1 MSLRL
6 VVLSLCLVAGSAT
19 AAAPANLVIG
29 VENQPYL
36 PAFTYEHGEYR
47 GFAREL
53 FDAFAKDRG
62 YRIEYRALPVP
73 RLYASFFDGQVDFKF
88 PDNPHWKSEQR
99 GAHKIVYSDPV
110 MASMDGVFVVPGGKV
125 RQADDVQVLGTVS
138 GFTPWAW
145 SDRIKAGKVAV
156 SENTGFDALIRQTL
170 AGRVDGAYANVAVVN
185 YQLEQVLHKPGA
197 LQFRADFPSSRN
209 DYHLASIRHPEVV
222 REFNQWL
229 KQNRATVAAL
239 KKKHGVE
246 KGVVSD

>member
-1 MSLRL
+1 MPCRFVVCSLLL
-6 VVLSLCLVAGSAT
+6 VGVAH
-19 AAAPANLVIG
+19 AASPTTLVIG

-36 PAFTYEHGEYR
+36 PAFTYENGEYR

-53 FDAFAKDRG
+53 FDAYAKDRG

-88 PDNPHWKSEQR
+88 PDNPNWKGEQR
-99 GAHKIVYSDPV
+99 GAYKITYSDPV
-110 MASMDGVFVVPGGKV
+110 MASVDGVFVVAGGKV
-125 RQADDVQVLGTVS
+125 RQADDVRVLGTVS

-145 SDRIKAGKVAV
+145 GERIKSGKVAV
-156 SENTGFDALIRQTL
+156 SENPGFDALIRQTL

-197 LQFRADFPSSRN
+197 LHFRADFPSSRN

-222 REFNQWL
+222 RDFSLWL
-229 KQNRATVAAL
+229 KQNRAAVAAL

-246 KGVVSD
+246 KGVVND